1 MSAGNKN
8 KLQNYYQVEDGV
20 LKSYMGREETAVV
33 PEDVHTIGEGAFKGY
48 VSLKKVILPPG
59 LLRILD
65 GAFKGCRR
73 LQEVRIP
80 EGVSHIG
87 SYAFHRCHELREI
100 SLPASVRELGDCAF
114 LYCDSLGCARIP
126 GVERLGKQVFVNDVL
141 LKELELS
148 VKLREDD
155 ICDVFTG
162 CIRITDFSFSDGS
175 FFVIPNAVEALAGG
189 MEIPS
194 LVRAVAVDILRMMEL
209 DGRCLAKFQTNLKHA
224 EIPEGVEKIGK
235 SSFFDKRGIISV
247 RLPASLR
254 EIESR
259 AFRNCISLERVSFQG
274 DQIEIHENAF
284 KNCSSLR
291 EVVMPDG
298 ISYKI
303 EGISGFSETGG
314 RQMPL
319 LVRTIG
325 KQILGNFRLSGSIL
339 LKYLGSESRVAV
351 PDGVTSIAEEAFAG
365 NEAIDRVILP
375 ESLREIGAGAFRGC
389 VLLQTIEFPK
399 YLKRI
404 GAGAFENCVKLLR
417 ARLPEEMFLVEDKV
431 FKHCHE
437 LREVVLGTCCTS
449 VGEQAFYGCLSLEE
463 ISFPHCLAFIGE
475 MAFYR
480 CRGLK
485 EVHLIPELARVE
497 RLAFAQSGVKRV
509 RMSGG
514 GEWYG
519 TDLFSG
525 CLRLRTVVLEEG
537 VCHIPDKFA
546 YGCRALRQV
555 TVPESLRSVGRN
567 VWEDTP
573 FLESGEAG
581 KVSDEIF
588 WDGRNLRGEVHL
600 PPRTR
605 IVAGGAFYGNR
616 DITEVCFPDS
626 VEWIG
631 PAALKGCASLRR
643 VEWPAGLTVA
653 EEEVFSGCNELE
665 RVERRDTS
673 GSDIVPWQMIKER
686 AFCNCRKLKDISLG
700 ETQFIGREA
709 FLGCIR
715 FAAGEAKMLF
725 QVGER
730 AFEDT
735 AGLTEKGPFAVVG
748 SILVSGGNCG
758 GEVRLPEG
766 LTAVAPFAFARNSGI
781 TKVILPEGL
790 CSIGK
795 GAFWGCGKLEEICAS
810 SSLVIGER
818 AFEKCISLHKV
829 SVHTAKAGKA
839 AFAFCLSLEE
849 VELRGLED
857 LEQRLFEGCSRLERC
872 VCEQAQFIDPHCFS
886 GCGSLK
892 AFDLRRVKEVGRYAF
907 QDCDALE
914 RIVLGE
920 GAILRP
926 HAFEDC
932 GRLESID
939 IAGDM
944 GSVRLYE
951 YAFSGCTAVRRVAR
965 LGKSWNLRVY
975 RDILSEEIPEAVRLI
990 FQSALSCFEVE
1001 KEEILC
1007 GYRGLGRIVRIPE
1020 GIRRIEAEV
1029 FRDILMLEEITIPET
1044 VEYIGAR
1051 AFHGTAWMEKQRV
1064 FSPMVTIG
1072 DMLLDGSGCVGEA
1085 VIPENIRLICGW
1097 AFAGGTGIESIRFL
1111 SDQVKAEAY
1120 AFRNCIYLR
1129 KLFFADGSSVTFQG
1143 ISDRERDFPAAFSAL
1158 AKQAA
1163 ADSLNC
1169 FKTDEKDV
1177 LVECTGNIS
1186 ELLVAEGIKAIGDN
1200 VFQDGNLLTEITLPL
1215 SVTSIGKNA
1224 FAGCRWLKAVRQAH
1238 RVESVG
1244 VRAFSGC
1251 GTLERVEFGEKLRDI
1266 GARAFE
1272 NCTALREVF
1281 LPEGI
1286 AEIPDR
1292 AFFRCHSLRKIYL
1305 PSTLK
1310 RIGKEAFAFCRSL
1323 QKPDIPEGVLVEER
1337 AFAGIGERE

>member
-1 MSAGNKN
+1 MSAGDQNN
-8 KLQNYYQVEDGV
+8 LQNDYQVEDGV
-20 LKSYMGREETAVV
+20 LKSYTGREETAVV
-33 PEDVHTIGEGAFKGY
+33 PEEVHTIGEGAFKGC
-48 VSLKKVILPPG
+48 VSLRKVVLPPG
-59 LLRILD
+59 LVRIMD

-73 LQEVRIP
+73 MQEVQIP

-100 SLPASVRELGDCAF
+100 SLPSSVRELGDCAF
-114 LYCDSLGCARIP
+114 LYCDSLVRAAIP

-148 VKLREDD
+148 PKLREDD

-175 FFVIPNAVEALAGG
+175 FSVIPNAVEALVGG
-189 MEIPS
+189 MEVPS
-194 LVRAVAVDILRMMEL
+194 LVRAVAVDILRMMDL
-209 DGRCLAKFQTNLKHA
+209 DGRCLTKFQTNLKHV

-235 SSFFDKRGIISV
+235 SSFFDKRGILSV
-247 RLPASLR
+247 RFPASLR

-274 DQIEIHENAF
+274 DPIEVHEDAF

-298 ISYKI
+298 LSYKI
-303 EGISGFSETGG
+303 EGISGFSEVGG
-314 RQMPL
+314 RQMPR

-339 LKYLGSESRVAV
+339 LKYLGSESRVVV
-351 PDGVTSIAEEAFAG
+351 PDGVTSIAEEAFVG

-389 VLLQTIEFPK
+389 VLLQTIEFPGS
-399 YLKRI
+399 LKRI

-431 FKHCHE
+431 FKHCRE

-449 VGEQAFYGCLSLEE
+449 VGEQAFYGCLSLKE
-463 ISFPHCLAFIGE
+463 ISFPYCMAFIGE

-485 EVHLIPELARVE
+485 EVHLIPGLVRVE
-497 RLAFAQSGVKRV
+497 RLAFAQSGVKKV
-509 RMSGG
+509 RMSGS
-514 GEWYG
+514 GEGYG
-519 TDLFSG
+519 TDLFSD
-525 CLRLRTVVLEEG
+525 CPRLRTVVLDEG

-546 YGCRALRQV
+546 YGCGALRQV
-555 TVPESLRSVGRN
+555 ALPKSLQSVGRN
-567 VWEDTP
+567 VWEHTP
-573 FLESGEAG
+573 FLESGEAE
-581 KVSDEIF
+581 KISDEIF
-588 WDGRNLRGEVHL
+588 WDGRNLRGEVYL
-600 PPRTR
+600 PSRTR

-616 DITEVCFPDS
+616 DITAVHFPDS

-643 VEWPAGLTVA
+643 VEWPAELTA
-653 EEEVFSGCNELE
+653 AKEEVFSGCTELE
-665 RVERRDTS
+665 RVERRDIS
-673 GSDIVPWQMIKER
+673 GSGIVLWQMIEER
-686 AFCNCRKLKDISLG
+686 AFCNCHKLWDISLR

-709 FLGCIR
+709 FLGCTR
-715 FAAGEAKMLF
+715 FAAGEAKLLY
-725 QVGER
+725 QVGEN
-730 AFEDT
+730 AFEGT
-735 AGLTEKGPFAVVG
+735 AGLSERGDFAVAG
-748 SILVSGGNCG
+748 SILVSGGNCA

-766 LTAVAPFAFARNSGI
+766 LAAIAPFAFARNSEI
-781 TKVILPEGL
+781 TKIILPAGL
-790 CSIGK
+790 CKIGD

-818 AFEKCISLHKV
+818 AFEKCVSLKRV
-829 SVHTAKAGKA
+829 SVHTAKAGRA
-839 AFAFCLSLEE
+839 AFAFCLALEE
-849 VELRGLED
+849 VKLGGLEE

-872 VCEQAQFIDPHCFS
+872 VCEQARFIDSYCFS

-892 AFDLRRVKEVGRYAF
+892 AFNLRRVEEIGSYAF
-907 QDCDALE
+907 QDCDSLE
-914 RIVLGE
+914 EIVLGD
-920 GAILRP
+920 GAVLRS

-932 GRLESID
+932 GRLKSVEL
-939 IAGDM
+939 AGSA

-951 YAFSGCTAVRRVAR
+951 YAFSGCTALSRVVRQ
-965 LGKSWNLRVY
+965 GKPWDLRVY
-975 RDILSEEIPEAVRLI
+975 RDILSEEIPEAARLI

-1051 AFHGTAWMEKQRV
+1051 AFHGTAWMEGQRR
-1064 FSPMVTIG
+1064 FSPMVTVG
-1072 DMLLDGSGCVGEA
+1072 DMLLDGSGCRGEV

-1097 AFAGGTGIESIRFL
+1097 AFAGGMGIESIRFL
-1111 SDQVKAEAY
+1111 SDRVRVEEY

-1129 KLFFADGSSVTFQG
+1129 ELFFADGSSVTFQG
-1143 ISDRERDFPAAFSAL
+1143 ISDRERDFPTAFSAL
-1158 AKQAA
+1158 ARQAV

-1169 FKTDEKDV
+1169 FKTDENDV

-1186 ELLVAEGIKAIGDN
+1186 KLLVAEGITAVGDN

-1224 FAGCRWLKAVRQAH
+1224 FAGCRWLRTVRQAH
-1238 RVESVG
+1238 CVKSVG

-1251 GTLERVEFGEKLRDI
+1251 GTLERVEFGEELRDI

-1286 AEIPDR
+1286 TEIPER
-1292 AFFRCHSLRKIYL
+1292 AFFRCHSLREVHL
-1305 PSTLK
+1305 PSTL
-1310 RIGKEAFAFCRSL
+1310 RHIGKEAFAFCKNL
-1323 QKPDIPEGVLVEER
+1323 QKPVVAEEVIVAER
-1337 AFAGIGERE
+1337 AFAGTK